1 MATQTRFV
9 LFCSFCS
16 NCKFCFVIHSTH
28 QSCILIVKSEN
39 LIQIKSFHVMKYT
52 KYCVLFLKVTVIPK
66 CFSFFVIVIIVYII
80 NCLCCY
86 FSFNML
92 ILVLLIFFFFYLT
105 SYTSGPI
112 FFTLATVKV
121 YAWKLMCD
129 VYFILVNGAQFLL
142 IALIRI
148 YSVCGGPLQL
158 CLDLCEGM
166 VNPHT
171 LG

>member
-66 CFSFFVIVIIVYII
+66 CFSFYVIVIIVYII

-92 ILVLLIFFFFYLT
+92 ILVLLIFFFLLNIIYIWAYFFYSCNREGVRLKADVWCVL
-105 SYTSGPI
+105 YIGKWC
-112 FFTLATVKV
+112 TV
-121 YAWKLMCD
+121 
-129 VYFILVNGAQFLL
+129 LVN
-142 IALIRI
+142 
-148 YSVCGGPLQL
+148 
-158 CLDLCEGM
+158 CL
-166 VNPHT
+166 N
-171 LG
+171 